1 MEIAIALFALG
12 GLAALACA
20 ALVAGVI
27 TRTKDPWKMR
37 EERRRR

>member
-1 MEIAIALFALG
+1 MEIAIGLFVIG

-20 ALVAGVI
+20 ALVAGVV
-27 TRTKDPWKMR
+27 TRTKDPWKLR